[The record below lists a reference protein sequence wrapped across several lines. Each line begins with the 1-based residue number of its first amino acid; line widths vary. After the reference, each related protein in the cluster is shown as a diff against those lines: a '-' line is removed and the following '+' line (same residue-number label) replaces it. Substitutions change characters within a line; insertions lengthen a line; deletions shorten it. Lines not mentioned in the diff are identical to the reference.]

1 MRPGFLLCAGLLLLA
16 SAASAQQR
24 EGVELKRYQTCLEL
38 TSGAAEFAYNEG
50 KVWREEGGGW
60 RADHCAGLSLMLLD
74 RPAEA
79 GPLLERAR
87 GESKG
92 EETATRAALAA
103 LEGQAWFLAGETE
116 KALMAQDFAVG
127 LAPREPEYLV
137 DRAYSLTA
145 REDYW
150 AALDD
155 LNRAHELA
163 PERADILALRA
174 SLYRRL
180 EVPELALENAEE
192 ALALNPAQPEALL
205 ERALLK
211 GAAGDIWAARRD
223 LEQILTRAPDS
234 GAAAQARQLLEQM
247 N

>member
-1 MRPGFLLCAGLLLLA
+1 MRRGFLLFPAFLLLA

-24 EGVELKRYQTCLEL
+24 EAVELRRYQTCLAL
-38 TSGAAEFAYNEG
+38 TSDAAEFAYNEG
-50 KVWREEGGGW
+50 KVWRGEGGGW
-60 RADHCAGLSLMLLD
+60 RADHCAGLALMLLQ

-79 GPLLERAR
+79 APLLERAR
-87 GESKG
+87 GESIG
-92 EETATRAALAA
+92 EEAGTRAALAA

-127 LAPREPEYLV
+127 VAPGEPEYLI

-150 AALDD
+150 SALDD

-163 PERADILALRA
+163 PKRADVLALRA

-192 ALALNPAQPEALL
+192 ALMLEPAQPEALL

-211 GAAGDIWAARRD
+211 GAEGDIWSARRD
-223 LEQILTRAPDS
+223 LEQILTRAPES
-234 GAAAQARQLLEQM
+234 GAAAEARRLINQM
-247 N
+247 D